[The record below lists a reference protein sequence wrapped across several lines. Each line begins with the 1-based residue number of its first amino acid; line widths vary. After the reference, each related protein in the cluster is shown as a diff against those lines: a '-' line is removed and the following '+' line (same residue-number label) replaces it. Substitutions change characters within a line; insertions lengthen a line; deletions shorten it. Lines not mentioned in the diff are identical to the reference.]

1 MEAAFPDEVVQ
12 THHQVAAGA
21 YQDEEAEVEV
31 EELQA
36 SQVEVVQAE
45 VDPLA

>member
-1 MEAAFPDEVVQ
+1 MEAAFLDEVVQ
-12 THHQVAAGA
+12 THHQVEAGA
-21 YQDEEAEVEV
+21 YRDEEAETEV

-45 VDPLA
+45 VGPLA

>member
-1 MEAAFPDEVVQ
+1 MEAAFLDEVVQ
-12 THHQVAAGA
+12 KHHQVAVGA
-21 YQDEEAEVEV
+21 CRDEEAEAEV

-36 SQVEVVQAE
+36 SQGGVVQAE